1 MRKQIQFMLISTL
14 SLTLIA
20 CGGAEDEDVLGG
32 MGLGEVGAEGRVE
45 SPSTDLEAAES
56 QEETEEGTPAE
67 SGETSDEETPVDEEI
82 TEAPVEE
89 EEEEEQTAVEG
100 GAELEEVEVVDG
112 IPAPGSI
119 CPIPE
124 PWGYKVGENLK
135 NMAFQNCAGEY
146 ITMYDAACGA
156 AVSWVYFTYGW

>member
-1 MRKQIQFMLISTL
+1 MRKQIQFMLIGTL
-14 SLTLIA
+14 GLTLIA

-32 MGLGEVGAEGRVE
+32 IGLSEVGAESGVE
-45 SPSTDLEAAES
+45 SPNTDLEAAES
-56 QEETEEGTPAE
+56 QEEAEEETPAE
-67 SGETSDEETPVDEEI
+67 SGETVDEETPVEEEI
-82 TEAPVEE
+82 TEAPV